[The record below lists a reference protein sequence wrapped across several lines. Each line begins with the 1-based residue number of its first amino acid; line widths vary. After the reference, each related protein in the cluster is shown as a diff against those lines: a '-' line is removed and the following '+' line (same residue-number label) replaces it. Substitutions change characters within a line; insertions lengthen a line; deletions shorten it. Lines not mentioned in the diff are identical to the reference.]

1 MQRIFSFYKNEQHE
15 WYVDLPEWKGDAAE
29 LQMVE
34 GADAMLDL
42 ISCNGKKAV
51 LQMSDEELDKAET
64 LTLTHIRDKNL
75 GGGGDYLLEV
85 YNGNTINQKLWLCA
99 VTEFVFESLPEKI
112 WFKPV

>member
-1 MQRIFSFYKNEQHE
+1 MQRIFSFYNNEQHE
-15 WYVDLPEWKGDAAE
+15 WYVDLPEWKGDRAE

-42 ISCNGKKAV
+42 ISGNGKKCE
-51 LQMSDEELDKAET
+51 LKMSDEELDKADI
-64 LTLTHIRDKNL
+64 LTLTHIRDENF

-85 YNGNTINQKLWLCA
+85 YNGNTINQKIWLCA
-99 VTEFVFESLPEKI
+99 VTEFVFKNLPEKI